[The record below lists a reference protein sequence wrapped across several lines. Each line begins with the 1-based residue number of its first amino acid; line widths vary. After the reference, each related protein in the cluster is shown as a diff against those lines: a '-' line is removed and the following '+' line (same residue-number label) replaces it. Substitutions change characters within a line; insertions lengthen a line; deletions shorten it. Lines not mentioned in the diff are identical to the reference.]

1 MNSGNGCDNSNN
13 YNKIKAHRVI
23 VASVLLVFIC
33 AIFPNK
39 VVFAGDINS
48 SEAGLIAA
56 ASGTFTYDGKTY
68 RAGTAYVNSLTAY
81 LSEDG
86 VDLTAEQCQEAAS
99 RMYASVKDG
108 IDQGYLYEVGKEGKK
123 SSDSQT
129 AYDEDEDED
138 EDESVSSGDNGT
150 AKDKGN
156 NSSDGESDGVS
167 SNDVSEDKRAGDV
180 DVWDSMSG
188 QTEAKNKLKQRP
200 EQSDADASVKL
211 GDDGIVVTTKDN
223 NTFNLS
229 KKEQLIPDKVINIIN
244 VIAVI
249 TSIFTLLC
257 VCILQVSKCM
267 VFKKPKSRKARRGHT
282 KRRRI
287 RRYTRNV
294 LTVTSA
300 VSFIMIYLF
309 MGIYISI
316 FNKDAIMQNMQA
328 SGYFRYAYSEYISEL
343 ANEFKENNT
352 VSETIVSYEDYLF
365 TVKQNSL
372 KILNGETD
380 IRIPDSNVTPYITN
394 IKNSYNQMFSSA
406 GVLFI
411 LNALISVVF
420 MVFMDQRRE
429 RGIKHTA
436 VATLVAS
443 VLIVV
448 VTAYMAFAKPYLH
461 LYIEPDYLYLFIMEC
476 ILWSVKVMTS
486 ISAFAVVFA
495 MLLIGVYISMKNK
508 SNE

>member
-1 MNSGNGCDNSNN
+1 MNSANACYNSNN
-13 YNKIKAHRVI
+13 YNKIKARRVI
-23 VASVLLVFIC
+23 VALVLFVLIC

-81 LSEDG
+81 LSEDE

-99 RMYASVKDG
+99 RMYASVKEG

-123 SSDSQT
+123 SSDPQK
-129 AYDEDEDED
+129 AYDEEDDD
-138 EDESVSSGDNGT
+138 EDESVSSGNNGT
-150 AKDKGN
+150 VKNEGN
-156 NSSDGESDGVS
+156 NSSDSEPDGGS
-167 SNDVSEDKRAGDV
+167 ANDVSEETEAGNM

-211 GDDGIVVTTKDN
+211 GDEGIVVTTKDN
-223 NTFNLS
+223 TINLS
-229 KKEQLIPDKVINIIN
+229 KKEQLIPDKIINIIEL
-244 VIAVI
+244 IAVV

-257 VCILQVSKCM
+257 VCILQTSKCM
-267 VFKKPKSRKARRGHT
+267 VFKKPESRKARRGHT

-309 MGIYISI
+309 IGIYISV

-394 IKNSYNQMFSSA
+394 IKNSYSQMFSSA

-443 VLIVV
+443 IFIVA
-448 VTAYMAFAKPYLH
+448 VTGYMAFAKPYMH